1 MVDLAEHSMEERARS
16 VGCPVIDFDIE
27 DGRAFREN
35 VYGAFDAARE
45 LAPFFYSKAARG
57 FWVFSDYS
65 LIAET
70 NKRPDLF
77 SNNAVEV
84 FLREEHLMPPMI
96 PEMVDPPEH
105 HQYRM
110 ALAPLF
116 TPKAVTAFEHVF
128 RELCVAQIERL
139 ASATE
144 FDFME
149 AFARPVPSGF
159 FLGLMG
165 VPDDKREGLTDAL
178 IRATFTTASEDPSR
192 SVRRSST
199 EQVIKAVLELVKDHR
214 EHDHDDV
221 FARLMLRPAFGRL
234 LDDEELFR
242 IAVLLV
248 NAGVETTGGALGYM
262 FEHLARHPDDRQ
274 AIVDDPDL
282 IPSAVEEL
290 LRLYPVANSNR
301 IVTGDEDFLGCPVRK
316 GDRVVINRIGANRDP
331 SLIPDGAK
339 VLLGRNQNN
348 HTTFGNG
355 IHTCLGSH
363 LARREIRITLEEWH
377 KRIPNYR
384 LSPDH
389 VPHHHVGSTISLSSL
404 RLQIE

>member
-1 MVDLAEHSMEERARS
+1 MVDLAKHSIEERAHA

-27 DGRAFREN
+27 DGPEFREDAF
-35 VYGAFDAARE
+35 GAFDAARE

-116 TPKAVTAFEHVF
+116 TPKAVTAFEDVF
-128 RELCVAQIERL
+128 RDLCIAHIERI
-139 ASATE
+139 ASAGE
-144 FDFME
+144 CDFVE

-178 IRATFTTASEDPSR
+178 LAATFTTASEDPSR
-192 SVRRSST
+192 SIRRSST
-199 EQVIKAVLELVKDHR
+199 EHVIKAVLEMVKDHR
-214 EHDHDDV
+214 DNVRDDV
-221 FARLMLRPAFGRL
+221 LGRLMLRPAFGRL

-242 IAVLLV
+242 MAVLLV
-248 NAGVETTGGALGYM
+248 NAGVETTGGALGYI
-262 FEHLARHPDDRQ
+262 FQHLASHQDDRQ
-274 AIVDDPDL
+274 AIVDNPEL
-282 IPSAVEEL
+282 IPPAVEEL
-290 LRLYPVANSNR
+290 LRFYPVANSNR
-301 IVTGDEDFLGCPVRK
+301 IVTGDEDFFGCPVRK

-331 SLIPDGAK
+331 SLIPDGGK
-339 VLLGRNQNN
+339 VILGRKQNN

-355 IHTCLGSH
+355 VHTCLGSH
-363 LARREIRITLEEWH
+363 LARREIRISLEEWH

-404 RLQIE
+404 KLQLE